1 MTAMAPIANPDHAP
15 ILKTALRLARILRW
29 AAGEFEESWGE
40 GCVDAE
46 DVRRAVLL
54 CDYFKGHAMA
64 VHGCLMQSAEDKRVD
79 ALLAWM
85 ERKCLSEVRPRD
97 IVRAN
102 VAGINKASDARN
114 LMEAAADRGYG
125 NFENTGVQKRSAIF
139 IINRGPKN
147 ASANQKGAQA

>member
-1 MTAMAPIANPDHAP
+1 MGVCSKLRAYTARF
-15 ILKTALRLARILRW
+15 ALVIHLLRW

-54 CDYFKGHAMA
+54 CNYFKSHAMA
-64 VHGCLMQSAEDKRVD
+64 VHGYLRQSEEDKRVE

-85 ERKCLSEVRPRD
+85 KGNSLSEVRPRD
-97 IVRAN
+97 ISRAN
-102 VAGINKASDARN
+102 VAGVKKASDAKN

-125 NFENTGVQKRSAIF
+125 DFENTGVSETKCNFHAKDG
-139 IINRGPKN
+139 INRHID
-147 ASANQKGAQA
+147 